1 MTTKAGM
8 AGWIGAATAV
18 LGLALSPAFGAQTFE
33 RKLADKRAALAAHGS
48 LGTFTPAGADPRLAA
63 SFARAGLLGG
73 TGFRFTPSAT
83 VLNGKR
89 SVTVAVRALSTGTRQ
104 QAERVAAVSPSLTS
118 GISPVAYNLGVS
130 VGWKRFALSGDVA
143 KVDLG
148 VMPGSRQRVDV
159 GVSYSAPRF
168 STRLQVGKENPIGSQ
183 PALVAGDER
192 TSVDLASSYSLTR
205 RLDVTAGVRYQTQR
219 DRLQLSSDV
228 RRDSQAVYI
237 GTAFKF

>member
-1 MTTKAGM
+1 MTAKANM
-8 AGWIGAATAV
+8 AGWMGAAAAV
-18 LGLALSPAFGAQTFE
+18 LALALSPAFGAQVIE
-33 RKLADKRAALAAHGS
+33 HKAAEKRAALVAQNS
-48 LGTFTPAGADPRLAA
+48 LGTFTPAGANPNLAA
-63 SFARAGLLGG
+63 SFARAGLVGG

-83 VLNGKR
+83 VVSGKR
-89 SVTVAVRALSTGTRQ
+89 SVTVAVRALSTGARQ
-104 QAERVAAVSPSLTS
+104 QAERVASVSPTLTS

-148 VMPGSRQRVDV
+148 VMPGSRQRLDV
-159 GVSYSAPRF
+159 GVSYNAPRF
-168 STRLQVGKENPIGSQ
+168 STRLQVGKENPIGNQ
-183 PALVAGDER
+183 PVLVAGDER

-219 DRLQLSSDV
+219 DRLQLSSDA